1 MPYFPN
7 AATHAEHA
15 VTAERTAPDTMRQ
28 GPRRDPTPK
37 KILTLKPGTL
47 LLCHGPC
54 AVQFSR
60 PPAPLGRLGS
70 GRKTPE
76 RQSSTRWTTALL
88 GLIVSSPCK
97 NAALLHDGLTV
108 ARCRY
113 QLKFEPKD
121 RPDVDAAQA
130 GPAYEDVRQIK
141 TRAHRRH
148 PEECATAGTLS
159 PPSMQ
164 ARRLQKPQETGE

>member
-1 MPYFPN
+1 MLE
-7 AATHAEHA
+7 AGGGGGGA
-15 VTAERTAPDTMRQ
+15 
-28 GPRRDPTPK
+28 
-37 KILTLKPGTL
+37 
-47 LLCHGPC
+47 
-54 AVQFSR
+54 
-60 PPAPLGRLGS
+60 GS
-70 GRKTPE
+70 GSASGPGGLACP
-76 RQSSTRWTTALL
+76 SSTRRGRSRRAPSQGTACHKQRVNSSGAQLGRTALDSTIRYGRKSGTAL
-88 GLIVSSPCK
+88 KAYCGWVGFDLVVSSPCK

-108 ARCRY
+108 ARCRC

-164 ARRLQKPQETGE
+164 ARRCHDHCLVQRFA